1 MPGDS
6 ERKTSSFLKR
16 TQRKKEW
23 LKKQRRATNKASRYS
38 LPRNSLASQTNMVK
52 YPQTSI
58 GASLSASS
66 FKNDLTNKLNNG
78 LKERSLA
85 DIQSLEARAID
96 AATQSLDRNI
106 QLNALIQKDTAA
118 TGQLVVQNLL
128 NSNKDLRAL
137 LSSLSENERNAVA
150 ADMNRLLQE
159 KAAANKAVSDLEQQL
174 ATEAG
179 AADAARAA
187 QLQAQLAQAKAAA
200 AAAAA
205 AVSATANAGLAA
217 AAAIVNDIDA
227 ALATLS
233 SALQAAHF
241 NFDAVIDDLNA
252 FKGKLF
258 PGLPSEEYMY
268 CTSCHGMNQYAC
280 AAERGQKKSLLVPT
294 VIKACFE
301 GHLRRF
307 GLGIANNNG
316 INKIW
321 NNNNH
326 ALEIC
331 ANVKRD
337 IDSKNTGG
345 CNNIV
350 SDYDNL
356 GEHIIAAYTTAL
368 IKCKKNNT
376 P

>member
-1 MPGDS
+1 MPGES

-23 LKKQRRATNKASRYS
+23 LKKQRRATNKAARYS

-85 DIQSLEARAID
+85 DIRSLEARAID
-96 AATQSLDRNI
+96 AAAQSLDRNI

-159 KAAANKAVSDLEQQL
+159 KAAANNAVSNLEQQL
-174 ATEAG
+174 AAEAG
-179 AADAARAA
+179 AADATRAA

-200 AAAAA
+200 AEAAA
-205 AVSATANAGLAA
+205 AVSATANAGFAE
-217 AAAIVNDIDA
+217 AAAIIDEIDA

-233 SALQAAHF
+233 TALQAANF
-241 NFDAVIDDLNA
+241 NFNAVIGDLNV
-252 FKGKLF
+252 FMNKLF

-268 CTSCHGMNQYAC
+268 CTACHGVNQYAC
-280 AAERGQKKSLLVPT
+280 AAENGQKKSLQVPT

-321 NNNNH
+321 NNGNQPSV
-326 ALEIC
+326 IC
-331 ANVKRD
+331 NNVKGD
-337 IDSKNTGG
+337 TDSKNTGG

-350 SDYDNL
+350 SEYNNL
-356 GEHIIAAYTTAL
+356 GEHIIAAYTTAV
-368 IKCKKNNT
+368 IKCKKTNT